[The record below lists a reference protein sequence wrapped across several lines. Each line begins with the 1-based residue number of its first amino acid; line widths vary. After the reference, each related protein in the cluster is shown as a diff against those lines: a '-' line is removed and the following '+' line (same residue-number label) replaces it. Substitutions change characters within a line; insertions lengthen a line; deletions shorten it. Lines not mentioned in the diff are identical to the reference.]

1 MVDQRRLIRILWR
14 IIGVEDEGVMNQT
27 DDFSLMVLD
36 GDGIY
41 SVE

>member
-27 DDFSLMVLD
+27 DYFSLMVLD